1 MMTPQ
6 QLIEF
11 AWGLANSKKTFLWII
26 RPDLVTGDSA
36 SLPPDFVNKTKES
49 GLLASW
55 CPQEQVLSDPSV
67 GGFLTHCGWNSTLE
81 SLCICCVGFFFSRQL
96 TNCWLCCKDWGI
108 GMEINSDVK
117 REEVESL
124 VRELIGG
131 GEKRKKMKRNVM
143 EWKNLGEDATA
154 CSVGSSYLNFD
165 KLVRSVLMS
174 TGSNQSSCVCQFS
187 ILQAISEI
195 RFLLFGIIICKY
207 FNARGF
213 GEGLVV

>member
-1 MMTPQ
+1 MTPQ

-11 AWGLANSKKTFLWII
+11 AWGLANSRKTFLWII
-26 RPDLVTGDSA
+26 IPDLVTGDSTI
-36 SLPPDFVNKTKES
+36 LPPDFVNETKER
-49 GLLASW
+49 GLLVSW
-55 CPQEQVLSDPSV
+55 CPQEQVLSHPSV

-81 SLCICCVGFFFSRQL
+81 SLCICCVGLFFFPEQL
-96 TNCWLCCKDWGI
+96 TNCWLCCKEWVI

-124 VRELIGG
+124 VRELMGG
-131 GEKRKKMKRNVM
+131 GEKGKEMKRKVM
-143 EWKNLGEDATA
+143 EWKNLGEEATA

-174 TGSNQSSCVCQFS
+174 TGSSESSCVCQFS

-195 RFLLFGIIICKY
+195 SFSLFGIMMCKY